1 MLELETDVSPAHVP
15 SYDARILNRKG
26 VLSINAIGDMDQ
38 LDNVGPAME
47 SLLARVTFETGT
59 ATMISIRTPTR

>member
-1 MLELETDVSPAHVP
+1 
-15 SYDARILNRKG
+15 
-26 VLSINAIGDMDQ
+26 MDQ